1 MSRKFSF
8 CRPTQR
14 ANMINALE
22 SLRQTLGTDFVQYM
36 RRPRGTLGRMIKI
49 VAAANNISPSA
60 LSTVFHGVDNSD
72 WRSNGTTERSN
83 DIEAFRNALLTGDHD
98 FAGVTD
104 QVFGKVGAGKSV
116 DESASFLE
124 AGLLKLL

>member
-8 CRPTQR
+8 SRPTQR
-14 ANMINALE
+14 ANMINALGN
-22 SLRQTLGTDFVQYM
+22 LRQTLGTDFAQYM
-36 RRPRGTLGRMIKI
+36 RRPRGTLGKMIKI
-49 VAAANNISPSA
+49 VAAANNIAPSA
-60 LSTVFHGVDNSD
+60 LATVFHGVDNGD

-83 DIEAFRNALLTGDHD
+83 DIESFRSALLAGDHD
-98 FAGVTD
+98 FSGVAD
-104 QVFGKVGAGKSV
+104 QVFGKVGAGRSV